1 LESVVGQKNIKQK
14 KRLEMKRVSYKNKY
28 LETKEELEF
37 ERERLRNTQK
47 ELSLLQ
53 KRFKEM
59 KNELALTDK
68 EATEYLDCLKRL
80 KAEFE
85 NYKKRSLKEKERI
98 VKFANEDL
106 IKQFFPLL
114 DDLERAL
121 ESVKG
126 SKNSA
131 SFLEGIK
138 IILVQFKHLLKNQ
151 GVEEIK
157 AQGEEFNPYF
167 HEAIMQVESNEY
179 PDNLVVEEI
188 RKGYKLKDRILRPAM
203 VKVNK
208 RNNLSSSVA
217 KKKKRKK

>member
-47 ELSLLQ
+47 ELSVLQ

-121 ESVKG
+121 GSVKG
-126 SKNSA
+126 PKNSA

>member
-121 ESVKG
+121 GSVKG
-126 SKNSA
+126 PKNSA